1 MKSSTQDK
9 AEGKMHQAKGKI
21 KETTGNA
28 VGNEELEAKGKGEH
42 LKGKAQDKTG
52 DVKKV
57 VGE

>member
-21 KETTGNA
+21 KETAGSA
-28 VGNEELEAKGKGEH
+28 VGNEELEAKGKGEN
-42 LKGKAQDKTG
+42 LKGKAQDKAG

-57 VGE
+57 VGK